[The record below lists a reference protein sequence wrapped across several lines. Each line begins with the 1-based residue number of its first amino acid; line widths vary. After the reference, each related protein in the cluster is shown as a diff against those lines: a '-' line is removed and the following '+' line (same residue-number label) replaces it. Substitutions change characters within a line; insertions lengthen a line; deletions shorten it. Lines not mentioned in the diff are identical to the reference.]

1 MKTLKNFLKEAYGKG
16 YVSPT
21 TKIEKALGRKLIDS
35 DEFRKKMKELS
46 DRYEEIKKNDR
57 KD

>member
-1 MKTLKNFLKEAYGKG
+1 MKRFKQFLEEAYGKG
-16 YVSPT
+16 YVSPLA
-21 TKIEKALGRKLIDS
+21 KIEKALGKKLTDS

>member
-1 MKTLKNFLKEAYGKG
+1 MKTIKQFLNEAYGKG

-21 TKIEKALGRKLIDS
+21 AKIEKALGRKLIDTE
-35 DEFRKKMKELS
+35 EFRKRMKELS
-46 DRYEEIKKNDR
+46 DKYEEIKKRD

>member
-1 MKTLKNFLKEAYGKG
+1 MKTIKQFLNEAYGKG

-21 TKIEKALGRKLIDS
+21 AKIEKALGRKLTDTE
-35 DEFRKKMKELS
+35 EFRKRMKELS
-46 DRYEEIKKNDR
+46 DKYEEIKKRD

>member
-1 MKTLKNFLKEAYGKG
+1 MKTVKQFLNEAYGKG

-21 TKIEKALGRKLIDS
+21 AKIEKALGRKLIDS

-46 DRYEEIKKNDR
+46 DRYEEIKK
-57 KD
+57 KDQK